1 MNGEMS
7 ESEPAVEGRTLRNV
21 AAVALVVGAVAY
33 LTASLRLYDLIAFP
47 GAHFVVVEFV
57 FFVLP
62 IPAMWIASAVVGLR
76 SERYIAFAA
85 GIAVGLAVWG
95 IATSLGAIIDGTIG
109 ALQPLALFGSAAGAA
124 GGLLLLVA
132 SARPHAERALEIAE
146 ATSAPD

>member
-95 IATSLGAIIDGTIG
+95 IATSLGA
-109 ALQPLALFGSAAGAA
+109 GSAAGAA